1 MPMVRNNSNVFSMR
15 LKIARKAKKLSQ
27 ERLGILAGIDEAS
40 ASARMNQYE
49 TGKYAPDLL
58 MVTKIAEVLEVPVA
72 YFYTE
77 NNLMAEIIMQLQ
89 FLTEL
94 QQKEVLDFVNKINPN
109 ISKNDINV
117 L

>member
-1 MPMVRNNSNVFSMR
+1 MVRNNSNVFSMR

-58 MVTKIAEVLEVPVA
+58 MATKIAKVLEVPVA

-77 NNLMAEIIMQLQ
+77 DNLMAEIIMQLQ

-94 QQKEVLDFVNKINPN
+94 QHKEILDFINKINLN
-109 ISKNDINV
+109 INKNDI
-117 L
+117 

>member
-1 MPMVRNNSNVFSMR
+1 MFSMR
-15 LKIARKAKKLSQ
+15 LKTARKAKKLSQ

-58 MVTKIAEVLEVPVA
+58 MVTKIAKVLEVPVA

-77 NNLMAEIIMQLQ
+77 DNLMAEIIMQLQ

-94 QQKEVLDFVNKINPN
+94 QHKEVLDFINKIN
-109 ISKNDINV
+109 
-117 L
+117 LT

>member
-1 MPMVRNNSNVFSMR
+1 MERKKSNVFSMR
-15 LKIARKAKKLSQ
+15 LKVARKAKKLSQ

-58 MVTKIAEVLEVPVA
+58 MATKIAEVLEKPVA
-72 YFYTE
+72 YFLIE
-77 NNLMAEIIMQLQ
+77 ANLMAELVTKLH

-94 QQKEVLDFVNKINPN
+94 QQKEVLDFINQTALDIRKKN
-109 ISKNDINV
+109 I
-117 L
+117 

>member
-1 MPMVRNNSNVFSMR
+1 MR

-58 MVTKIAEVLEVPVA
+58 MATKIAEVLEVPVA

-109 ISKNDINV
+109 ISKNDI
-117 L
+117 

>member
-1 MPMVRNNSNVFSMR
+1 MARNNSNVFSMR

-58 MVTKIAEVLEVPVA
+58 MATKIAEVLEVPVA
-72 YFYTE
+72 YFYTG
-77 NNLMAEIIMQLQ
+77 NNLMAEIIMKLQ

-94 QQKEVLDFVNKINPN
+94 QQKEVLDFINETNPLINK
-109 ISKNDINV
+109 KNK
-117 L
+117 